1 MRGKGLVQVVEVWVV
16 GSSWVLGL
24 TWIAGHSVCGG
35 DLGQE
40 CFW

>member
-1 MRGKGLVQVVEVWVV
+1 MRGKGLVQVVGVWVV